1 MESKTPEII
10 FFTSISGDFDV
21 FRESLWQILCSNQ
34 MGLTQKGVDLPEMQ
48 LSIMQDKSALEL

>member
-1 MESKTPEII
+1 MESI
-10 FFTSISGDFDV
+10 FFTSIPGDFDV

-48 LSIMQDKSALEL
+48 LSIMQDKSAPEL